1 MHDEILW
8 NACIALMR
16 KVEKIADEAGSGK
29 GRRVTSL
36 EFRTVLTLRKLRNVV
51 KDVTRKTVMRD
62 AIKGESGEG
71 TVQGSHDWFRLV
83 NDLDLYLH
91 EFRYRKYRVKVPKFK
106 AVGAWITELQK
117 LLRTGALTKQGE
129 QAVVAYDTQ
138 LENAYVTLK
147 NAPSTWKKIDVSDI
161 EIGDL
166 LDIKL
171 CKKIVPRKV
180 LQILDNVKAA
190 YLSYEEY
197 PSIYDEWQ
205 FYENLRST
213 KGDGADLE
221 QSEVKEGAIVLNRW
235 GDMKSVSNI
244 Q

>member
-1 MHDEILW
+1 MHLP
-8 NACIALMR
+8 
-16 KVEKIADEAGSGK
+16 
-29 GRRVTSL
+29 
-36 EFRTVLTLRKLRNVV
+36 
-51 KDVTRKTVMRD
+51 
-62 AIKGESGEG
+62 
-71 TVQGSHDWFRLV
+71 Q
-83 NDLDLYLH
+83 
-91 EFRYRKYRVKVPKFK
+91 
-106 AVGAWITELQK
+106 
-117 LLRTGALTKQGE
+117 
-129 QAVVAYDTQ
+129 
-138 LENAYVTLK
+138 
-147 NAPSTWKKIDVSDI
+147 KKIDVSDI

-221 QSEVKEGAIVLNRW
+221 ESEVK
-235 GDMKSVSNI
+235 
-244 Q
+244 